1 MNRKIKHLRIVSLV
15 IYSIQIIGV
24 ILVTL
29 LYVFNVFNLKSLML
43 PEYFAFIAAGL
54 TVFNSFYILIVL
66 HSIYKIRQK
75 SDIRTV
81 DIVGSDIKEAY
92 MFGKLGFAIT
102 DENNKVL
109 WTSDLLQQRQINII
123 NKNIYDW
130 CPKLKDLIDKDV
142 GDVVKV
148 FQNNSYY
155 EVKYLR
161 NANLFIFK
169 DISDYVTL
177 DKFSKEQSIC
187 IGIIMIDNYSDV
199 VGTNDDYNDLI
210 ARVKNVI
217 FDYAKEYNILLR
229 HFRNDAYFCV
239 CNYAS
244 LEKMIDDEFSLL
256 DKVRSLGISE
266 NNQAT
271 LSIGFAHDFPDVN
284 KLNSMAS
291 NAIDIAMSRG
301 GDQAVVSRYGSELEF
316 FGGKTEAIEKR
327 NKVKVRVVADSLT
340 GLISRASNIIIMGH
354 TDMDMDAIGSALG
367 IKAICDS
374 FNKSSAIVYDPKYA
388 EKKVR
393 TAMASLFT
401 NEQLTKMI
409 VPIKEAKEKVKPQTL
424 VIVVDV
430 SKPSMVMAPQ
440 VLEVCDKVVVID
452 HHRRAEEFIENP
464 VLSYIEPSASSAS
477 ELVAEIIKFSTANSK
492 IKLDPTFATIMLSG
506 IFLDT
511 GFYKSRTV
519 GLRTFEASGV
529 LKEYGADNAVADD
542 LLKDEYEEYAL
553 VNKILA
559 SLKTPYYGVV
569 YCNSGDDDIVERST
583 LAKVANQCMQLKG
596 INACFVIGKTN
607 NNEIRISARSDGTIN
622 VQVLCE
628 KLGGGGHFSMA
639 AAAFKD
645 KNSKQV
651 ESLLLE
657 TLDEYLSDA
666 RAQQAKKED

>member
-1 MNRKIKHLRIVSLV
+1 
-15 IYSIQIIGV
+15 
-24 ILVTL
+24 
-29 LYVFNVFNLKSLML
+29 
-43 PEYFAFIAAGL
+43 
-54 TVFNSFYILIVL
+54 
-66 HSIYKIRQK
+66 
-75 SDIRTV
+75 
-81 DIVGSDIKEAY
+81 
-92 MFGKLGFAIT
+92 
-102 DENNKVL
+102 
-109 WTSDLLQQRQINII
+109 
-123 NKNIYDW
+123 
-130 CPKLKDLIDKDV
+130 
-142 GDVVKV
+142 
-148 FQNNSYY
+148 
-155 EVKYLR
+155 
-161 NANLFIFK
+161 
-169 DISDYVTL
+169 
-177 DKFSKEQSIC
+177 
-187 IGIIMIDNYSDV
+187 
-199 VGTNDDYNDLI
+199 
-210 ARVKNVI
+210 
-217 FDYAKEYNILLR
+217 
-229 HFRNDAYFCV
+229 
-239 CNYAS
+239 
-244 LEKMIDDEFSLL
+244 
-256 DKVRSLGISE
+256 
-266 NNQAT
+266 
-271 LSIGFAHDFPDVN
+271 
-284 KLNSMAS
+284 
-291 NAIDIAMSRG
+291 
-301 GDQAVVSRYGSELEF
+301 
-316 FGGKTEAIEKR
+316 
-327 NKVKVRVVADSLT
+327 
-340 GLISRASNIIIMGH
+340 MGH

-409 VPIKEAKEKVKPQTL
+409 VSIKEAKEKVKPQTL

-477 ELVAEIIKFSTANSK
+477 ELVAEIIKFSTANSN